1 MACGVSAREA
11 QLRANLSAV
20 ERRVSD
26 ACEASGRDPGDVT
39 VVVVTKTWPPE
50 DVRLL
55 AGLGV
60 RDFGENRDQ
69 EAREKARE
77 CDDLRPLGVRW
88 HFVGQV
94 QTNKARSVASYADVV
109 HSVDRPALVEALSSG
124 AEHCGRVVECLVQV
138 SLRDEPGV
146 LSARAGA
153 PPDAVAGLAEAVA
166 GAPGLRLG
174 GVMAV
179 APRSLDPA
187 EAFTLLA
194 EVAAQVRSAHPDA
207 CVVSAGMSAD
217 LEAAVTAGATHVR
230 VGTAVLGLRPPLG

>member
-11 QLRANLSAV
+11 QLRANLCAV
-20 ERRVSD
+20 ERRVAN
-26 ACEASGRDPGDVT
+26 ACEAAGRDPGDVT
-39 VVVVTKTWPPE
+39 LVVVTKTWPPG

-77 CDDLRPLGVRW
+77 CDDLRALGVRW

-109 HSVDRPALVEALSSG
+109 HSVDRPALVEALSSA
-124 AEHCGRVVECLVQV
+124 AERCSRVVECLVQV

-146 LSARAGA
+146 LAARAGA
-153 PPDAVAGLAEAVA
+153 RPEDVAGLADALA

-179 APRSLDPA
+179 APRSLDPV
-187 EAFTLLA
+187 EAFARLA
-194 EVAAQVRSAHPDA
+194 AVAAQVRSAHPGA
-207 CVVSAGMSAD
+207 GVISAGMSGD
-217 LEAAVTAGATHVR
+217 LEAAVGAGATHVR
-230 VGTAVLGLRPPLG
+230 VGTAVLGVRPPLG